1 MAQAR
6 LRGTREK
13 APATLGFSG
22 GENDGA
28 DRWGP
33 PVSGSNEAT
42 RLTRREWVGR
52 NRNARGAVG
61 LGANGAISSNGRS
74 QIQRLKWIRVLN
86 RV

>member
-28 DRWGP
+28 DRWDP
-33 PVSGSNEAT
+33 PVSGGGEAA
-42 RLTRREWVGR
+42 RSGAECEWVGL
-52 NRNARGAVG
+52 AQYGWVG
-61 LGANGAISSNGRS
+61 LGRERPISSNGRS